1 MAECQHATPP
11 GAGPAPGHCAPP
23 GSDAGAARCA
33 CAPRPWV
40 ELRQVT
46 VRYGA
51 LQALAAVTLRV
62 LPGERLALVGANGSG
77 KSTLL
82 RVLHGLAEID
92 SGSLHC
98 DRALRQAM
106 LFQRPHMLR
115 TSAQNNVALALWLR
129 GARWRAARQTALA
142 ALARVGLQELAGQ
155 NARTLSGGQQQR
167 LALARAWA
175 LAPQVLL
182 LDEPTAS
189 LDPHAKRE
197 VEALMAGFAAGAG
210 GTGGTGGAPDA
221 QRRGA
226 SRVADLAAHSAA
238 RNASQR
244 AAPRAPPLTMVF
256 SSHNLGQ
263 VKRLASRV
271 LYLEHGRL
279 VADLPV
285 HDFFHGPLPEAA
297 RLFVKGELV

>member
-1 MAECQHATPP
+1 MTP
-11 GAGPAPGHCAPP
+11 ALTVA
-23 GSDAGAARCA
+23 
-33 CAPRPWV
+33 WV
-40 ELRQVT
+40 DLQQVS

-51 LQALAAVTLRV
+51 VRALDQITLRIAA
-62 LPGERLALVGANGSG
+62 GERVALVGANGSG

-82 RVLHGLAEID
+82 RVLHGLAD
-92 SGSLHC
+92 ATGGGFQCQS
-98 DRALRQAM
+98 ALGQAM

-129 GARWRAARQTALA
+129 GTRWREARARALA
-142 ALARVGLQELAGQ
+142 ALARVGLAGIAAQ

-167 LALARAWA
+167 VALARAWA
-175 LAPQVLL
+175 LQPDVLL

-197 VEALMAGFAAGAG
+197 VEALMADFAAGH
-210 GTGGTGGAPDA
+210 GA
-221 QRRGA
+221 RGP
-226 SRVADLAAHSAA
+226 AH
-238 RNASQR
+238 
-244 AAPRAPPLTMVF
+244 PVTMVF

-271 LYLEHGRL
+271 IYLEHGRL

-285 HDFFHGPLPEAA
+285 HDFFNGPLPEAA